1 MHLSMACMMWLVN
14 GSEGCYDKAM
24 KRKNWIRYV
33 KIAIENLNTKE
44 FIPRLDI
51 DSYKYVCSNIEKI
64 SKKLESISSNKEI
77 VIKNYKKIIEFVDIF
92 KENVKDYEI
101 TRKSKMKY
109 LENKMVLER
118 YKENAEKCIW
128 QNGK

>member
-1 MHLSMACMMWLVN
+1 MSNVGIKIIEN
-14 GSEGCYDKAM
+14 GDEEKGIS
-24 KRKNWIRYV
+24 YV
-33 KIAIENLNTKE
+33 KKAIENLKTRD

-51 DSYKYVCSNIEKI
+51 DSYKYACSNIEKI
-64 SKKLESISSNKEI
+64 SKELESISSNKEI
-77 VIKNYKKIIEFVDIF
+77 IVQNYMKIIEFVDIF
-92 KENVKDYEI
+92 KENVKDYET

-118 YKENAEKCIW
+118 YRKNAEKYVW

>member
-1 MHLSMACMMWLVN
+1 M
-14 GSEGCYDKAM
+14 
-24 KRKNWIRYV
+24 
-33 KIAIENLNTKE
+33 
-44 FIPRLDI
+44 
-51 DSYKYVCSNIEKI
+51 
-64 SKKLESISSNKEI
+64 
-77 VIKNYKKIIEFVDIF
+77 KIIEFVDIF
-92 KENVKDYEI
+92 KENVKDYET